1 MGVSCLIVFC
11 LCSCILMR
19 IDQFHVPRIG
29 LDTDR
34 VFVFLEYDSR
44 FFFAISSLEVV
55 YFASFKVFRRLSIGF
70 IDPGRTVLHKQAQL
84 SFESIRIV
92 LFGVGVNG
100 QTSPQGISCPQSKV
114 YLAVFLRFGR
124 IYSSVKNS
132 HIPFDC
138 YFLCACFCFFFIY
151 IEVYF
156 AAFRRHR
163 VVLRST
169 IVLDGNG
176 AASFDRDG

>member
-1 MGVSCLIVFC
+1 MGVSCLVVFC

-34 VFVFLEYDSR
+34 VFVFLKYDSR
-44 FFFAISSLEVV
+44 FFFALPSLEVV
-55 YFASFKVFRRLSIGF
+55 YFASFESFRCHSIGF
-70 IDPGRTVLHKQAQL
+70 INPGRTVFHKQAQL
-84 SFESIRIV
+84 SFKSVRIV

-100 QTSPQGISCPQSKV
+100 QTSPQGISCPQPEV

-124 IYSSVKNS
+124 IYGSVKDS
-132 HIPFDC
+132 HIPFNG
-138 YFLCACFCFFFIY
+138 YFLCPCFYLIFIY
-151 IEVYF
+151 IKVYF
-156 AAFRRHR
+156 SAFRRQCIVR
-163 VVLRST
+163 CII

-176 AASFDRDG
+176 AASFDHDG